1 MNRLAGLSVS
11 ETLAMQH
18 RLCSGP
24 WRRREFMRI
33 GTLAMGGLTLPNL
46 LARRAEAGLISEPD
60 TSVILFWMWGGP
72 SQFETWD
79 MKPEAPAE
87 FRGPLKPI
95 PTTVPGMDIC
105 EYMPQQAQRAERF
118 SLIRSLHH
126 EMSAHNDGSIEVLT
140 GKTPTVPDPTSQ
152 ARSEHPDF
160 GMIASRHRGLRSDG
174 IPQYVGLQKAPFMT
188 NPGYLGV
195 SHRAFET
202 GDPSKPDFAPSNL
215 TLATGID
222 NSRLDHRRSLV
233 TQFDS
238 FRKDIDQLHSLNGV
252 DRFRS
257 AAFTMLTS
265 EKVVNAFDIAQEPA
279 DVRDRYGRHRWGQS
293 CLLARRLAEA
303 GTAVI
308 NIDATAPNDTTKNFS
323 WDDHAG
329 AFHLDHAQRE
339 RLPQMDQALCGLI
352 DDLYERGLDRKV
364 LLIACGEFGRT
375 PRVTHA
381 EKNFSDQ
388 IGLGR
393 DHWPHAFSALISGGG
408 LRMGQVVGETNA
420 RGEYPIRDRVTPQD
434 LLATVYAHLGI
445 DYTQSVKDL
454 SGRPIPI
461 LSHGAPISQ
470 LI

>member
-1 MNRLAGLSVS
+1 MR
-11 ETLAMQH
+11 H
-18 RLCSGP
+18 RGCTGP
-24 WRRREFMRI
+24 LLRREFMRI
-33 GTLAMGGLTLPNL
+33 GTLALGGLTLPTL
-46 LARRAEAGLISEPD
+46 LAQRAQAGVIDEPD

-95 PTTVPGMDIC
+95 PTTVPGLDLC
-105 EYMPQQAQRAERF
+105 EYMPKQAQRAERF

-160 GMIASRHRGLRSDG
+160 GMIASLQRGLRTDG
-174 IPQYVGLQKAPFMT
+174 MPQYVGLQKAPFMT

-202 GDPSKPDFAPSNL
+202 GDPSRPDFAPGNL

-233 TQFDS
+233 TQFDR
-238 FRKDIDQLHSLNGV
+238 FRSDLDQLNSLTSV

-265 EKVVNAFDIAQEPA
+265 RKVVNAFDIAQEPTE
-279 DVRDRYGRHRWGQS
+279 VRDRYGRHRWGQS

-381 EKNFSDQ
+381 ARNFSDQ

-408 LRMGQVVGETNA
+408 LRMGQVVGETNPQ
-420 RGEYPIRDRVTPQD
+420 GEYPIRDRVTPQD
-434 LLATVYAHLGI
+434 LLATVYTHLGI
-445 DYTQSVKDL
+445 DYTQTFKDL

-461 LSHGAPISQ
+461 LPHGSPISQ

>member
-1 MNRLAGLSVS
+1 MLNNRCRGP
-11 ETLAMQH
+11 
-18 RLCSGP
+18 LC
-24 WRRREFMRI
+24 RREFLRV
-33 GTLAMGGLTLPNL
+33 GTLALGGITLPSL
-46 LARRAEAGLISEPD
+46 LASRAHAGLPAAPD
-60 TSVILFWMWGGP
+60 TTVILFWMWGGP
-72 SQFETWD
+72 SQFETYD
-79 MKPEAPAE
+79 MKPDAPSE
-87 FRGPLKPI
+87 IRGPLKPI
-95 PTTVPGMDIC
+95 STTVPGMDIC
-105 EYMPQQAQRAERF
+105 QYLPRQARRAERF

-140 GKTPTVPDPTSQ
+140 GKKPVIPDPTSQ

-160 GMIASRHRGLRSDG
+160 GMIASWHRGLRADG
-174 IPQYVGLQKAPFMT
+174 VPQYVGLQRAPFMT
-188 NPGYLGV
+188 NPVYLGV

-202 GDPSKPDFAPSNL
+202 GDPSLPDFTPGNL
-215 TLATGID
+215 KLLTGID
-222 NSRLDHRRSLV
+222 NGRLDHRQSLV
-233 TQFDS
+233 RQFDS
-238 FRKDIDQLHSLNGV
+238 FRADMDRQHAAGGV

-265 EKVVNAFDIAQEPA
+265 HKVAAAFDISQEPA
-279 DVRDRYGRHRWGQS
+279 EVRERYGRHRWGQS

-329 AFHLDHAQRE
+329 AFHLDYAQQE
-339 RLPQMDQALCGLI
+339 RLPQMDQAVSALI
-352 DDLYERGLDRKV
+352 DDLFERGLDRRV

-381 EKNFSDQ
+381 PKNFSDQ

-408 LRMGQVVGETNA
+408 LRMGEVVGETNS

-434 LLATVYAHLGI
+434 LLATVYRHLGI
-445 DYTQSVKDL
+445 DHTRIIPDF
-454 SGRPIPI
+454 SGRPVPVLAHGQPI
-461 LSHGAPISQ
+461 AQ